1 LTEPP
6 DSDVTTQGIK
16 LNEELD
22 RCFQQT
28 NSLQRQ
34 VEQYQMKE
42 ETAKIIESSV
52 SVKRMKSLTI
62 IATLLFNILHHQNNN
77 TLEYITQESINSS
90 FKHIMQKVKSRGY
103 DAEII
108 EEPLDVNSLVVRKN
122 HLEAHRLLIFQQSFL
137 IQHLQHSI
145 RITSWERDRLKY
157 ALRMNLKDPVLSE
170 QELFL
175 PQFTQI
181 LQHIQV
187 VEMVG
192 IGKTSHKS
200 ILI

>member
-1 LTEPP
+1 
-6 DSDVTTQGIK
+6 
-16 LNEELD
+16 
-22 RCFQQT
+22 
-28 NSLQRQ
+28 
-34 VEQYQMKE
+34 MKE
-42 ETAKIIESSV
+42 ETAKIMESSV

>member
-1 LTEPP
+1 
-6 DSDVTTQGIK
+6 
-16 LNEELD
+16 
-22 RCFQQT
+22 
-28 NSLQRQ
+28 
-34 VEQYQMKE
+34 MKE

-181 LQHIQV
+181 LQYIQV

>member
-1 LTEPP
+1 M
-6 DSDVTTQGIK
+6 
-16 LNEELD
+16 D